1 MDSINNW
8 NEDDVGKWLDNNKL
22 SQYVK
27 IFKEHNITGSVLFD
41 LTYNDLKDMGIL
53 SIGER
58 AKILLELK
66 KFFYII
72 LNTRDN
78 KISLKRQA
86 ELKKRR
92 DTIIENQ
99 KLNYNDLVGNH
110 KIYGL
115 SNNKR
120 VQSIL
125 KLKEPTTKLDGNQQK
140 NMMNRTKK
148 ESPNPNNY
156 NPAYTYRKKSIINNG
171 IPPNKIPLIHPMRR
185 ISNINM
191 LPRNI
196 NMVPLSAQSSPR
208 KPSNL
213 SGNSMIK
220 KNSVSANSMKTP
232 ISRKSTMNSIKYT
245 PRASILDIYGE
256 LPNFFPVKEG
266 DEVVNRARET
276 GRRMSIIMERVE
288 HLIQQISSND
298 KLNNGLPLNKTTIM
312 EEPSESESVRN
323 SILKKE
329 NSNSPNSESLND
341 EKSDDDLLLKDIM
354 NSDKGKKT
362 TVASVYK
369 MVIKSQEK
377 KKLMRSQTPKS
388 VVIKKF
394 SDKDKLDSP
403 TPTSGMTPSPLRDV
417 SSPTSSKPKSK
428 LINQDLVIKTKSP
441 SIRSAQ
447 IVQYSPSP
455 NSATST
461 KFSPTSTS
469 LSPNSVKTSNSPNSA
484 KASPSL
490 RNKELDSCKS
500 EELKQRRSQVIHIK
514 TASIVTDQNNIP
526 PDSENVILVSPVS
539 AVHSSRESQSKKEDN
554 GTGTKKADET
564 KTKEQE
570 MEDDAEELSA
580 KPFKWIKGKL
590 IGQGSFGK
598 VYYGMNTENNQIM
611 AVKQVDIKNKKMVE
625 ALNAEITFMKDLRH
639 ENIVHYYGSE
649 YGETFNVFLEYVS
662 GGSVASMLSRFGKF
676 TEPLI
681 KSLTSQILSGLEYL
695 HERSI
700 IHRDIKGANIL
711 VDEDGIAKIS
721 DFGISKKNEYEKAYK
736 FNSRM
741 SGFKGT
747 VYWMAPEVVKGRGYS
762 AKVDIWSFGCCV
774 LEMFTGTHPWTG
786 FSEAQPVIYKLC
798 TMNRPAIPDSIGV
811 DAKDFIDKSLSINP
825 DNRPTASELLTHKFV
840 VEQDESFDFHEYY
853 AEALKKEEEEEKAA
867 TEESEYDDNEY
878 EDIDDDD
885 EYVDEDMEE
894 VEDYFEEEEVEDYF
908 DESNFDEDNKNDIYN
923 SGDDI
928 NNTTTIKT

>member
-1 MDSINNW
+1 M
-8 NEDDVGKWLDNNKL
+8 
-22 SQYVK
+22 
-27 IFKEHNITGSVLFD
+27 
-41 LTYNDLKDMGIL
+41 
-53 SIGER
+53 
-58 AKILLELK
+58 
-66 KFFYII
+66 
-72 LNTRDN
+72 
-78 KISLKRQA
+78 
-86 ELKKRR
+86 
-92 DTIIENQ
+92 
-99 KLNYNDLVGNH
+99 
-110 KIYGL
+110 
-115 SNNKR
+115 
-120 VQSIL
+120 QSIL

-639 ENIVHYYGSE
+639 ENIVHYYGMTINYSLFIIFDIIL
-649 YGETFNVFLEYVS
+649 YINKK
-662 GGSVASMLSRFGKF
+662 KF
-676 TEPLI
+676 
-681 KSLTSQILSGLEYL
+681 K
-695 HERSI
+695 
-700 IHRDIKGANIL
+700 
-711 VDEDGIAKIS
+711 
-721 DFGISKKNEYEKAYK
+721 
-736 FNSRM
+736 
-741 SGFKGT
+741 
-747 VYWMAPEVVKGRGYS
+747 
-762 AKVDIWSFGCCV
+762 
-774 LEMFTGTHPWTG
+774 
-786 FSEAQPVIYKLC
+786 
-798 TMNRPAIPDSIGV
+798 
-811 DAKDFIDKSLSINP
+811 
-825 DNRPTASELLTHKFV
+825 
-840 VEQDESFDFHEYY
+840 
-853 AEALKKEEEEEKAA
+853 
-867 TEESEYDDNEY
+867 
-878 EDIDDDD
+878 
-885 EYVDEDMEE
+885 
-894 VEDYFEEEEVEDYF
+894 
-908 DESNFDEDNKNDIYN
+908 
-923 SGDDI
+923 
-928 NNTTTIKT
+928 